1 MIADAYKK
9 RLDTCYAVKLKEQ
22 YAEWDMA
29 SSVGSYYWNKIIEPT
44 LDCSNKEIREAYK
57 KRSHLYYFEFL
68 VSPDKELMDLALK
81 SFQYPKNNAEL
92 KNIALSIPKNGNVK
106 FVAIQLKWPYKQL
119 EEFKDELFNL
129 KPGEITKPL
138 YGLKYV
144 YIISL
149 KKIEAQKQDPYKTVK
164 QKIIKELKDLKIQN
178 IVVGKQKEILDNSNT
193 QLNDKLIEMV
203 FTQINNGKLSSSNY
217 SYLLNN
223 SDTLMAFKINN
234 KTKFLSVGDF
244 INYYYNTPFNHRTI
258 KKKQDIIITLQ
269 FLVLQLSMHE
279 DLINNG
285 VLDEI
290 EFQLEKK
297 IYSGTYLVDEY
308 YRKEIINNIKIGK
321 TEAKEYYIKN
331 RQTYELPEK
340 CTVDLL
346 KFSDRKSLQNSY
358 QFLITHFNQRK
369 INDLINKSGI
379 SGLSGLINYSPNL
392 VLKKGD
398 KRYTSKLID
407 AIFTCK
413 IDQLSPPNSDFG
425 GEVFYLL
432 QNKRGEGSYTLAF
445 EEVKESILDQLRLIK
460 IEQAKIIKLNE
471 LKKKYTIS
479 NKQNYKLYR
488 LAKRKRDLINLIFIN
503 HFKTCNHEK
512 STFSFSRFIY
522 TIKQLFICLDTAMDR

>member
-1 MIADAYKK
+1 MKHIKQQIRSLALYASFFLVLSGCEQPQLSKASQDIVLKIGDYEVTKYQFDKEYEKRFSQTKKNDNVSIKKWLAWYIENSYMIADAYKK

-68 VSPDKELMDLALK
+68 VSPDKESMDLALK
-81 SFQYPKNNAEL
+81 SFQYPKNNVEL

-138 YGLKYV
+138 YGSNYV

-149 KKIEAQKQDPYKTVK
+149 KKIEAQKQDPYKNEK

-178 IVVGKQKEILDNSNT
+178 IVAKKQKEILDNSNT

-217 SYLLNN
+217 SYLLSNN
-223 SDTLMAFKINN
+223 DTLMSFKINN

-244 INYYYNTPFNHRTI
+244 INYYYNTPFIHRTI
-258 KKKQDIIITLQ
+258 KEKQDIILTLQ

-297 IYSGTYLVDEY
+297 IYTGTYLVDEY
-308 YRKEIINNIKIGK
+308 YRKEI
-321 TEAKEYYIKN
+321 
-331 RQTYELPEK
+331 
-340 CTVDLL
+340 
-346 KFSDRKSLQNSY
+346 
-358 QFLITHFNQRK
+358 
-369 INDLINKSGI
+369 
-379 SGLSGLINYSPNL
+379 
-392 VLKKGD
+392 
-398 KRYTSKLID
+398 TSV
-407 AIFTCK
+407 
-413 IDQLSPPNSDFG
+413 S
-425 GEVFYLL
+425 
-432 QNKRGEGSYTLAF
+432 
-445 EEVKESILDQLRLIK
+445 
-460 IEQAKIIKLNE
+460 
-471 LKKKYTIS
+471 
-479 NKQNYKLYR
+479 
-488 LAKRKRDLINLIFIN
+488 
-503 HFKTCNHEK
+503 
-512 STFSFSRFIY
+512 
-522 TIKQLFICLDTAMDR
+522 